1 MRHVKWVAMLF
12 ITFFFFGNGPSLS
25 LAPFYN
31 ELLSQYNVA
40 IVVAIGTCVCVCVC
54 VGVCLCPWQFNK
66 IFNCL
71 LDGVA
76 SVPQGRK

>member
-1 MRHVKWVAMLF
+1 
-12 ITFFFFGNGPSLS
+12 
-25 LAPFYN
+25 
-31 ELLSQYNVA
+31 VA
-40 IVVAIGTCVCVCVC
+40 IVVAIGTCVC